1 MRLAVLFKFAKVL
14 MISRLRST
22 RRSIVSRSITSRP
35 ILIGLIGIVLFVAAL
50 LFGYLTT
57 VFLSS
62 GGAPLTGPVA
72 HQLVVTIFGGVPLVL
87 VGFYFTMGLLWEVN
101 ASTEAEST
109 DAINWLPITPG
120 EYVAASSLSTGYT
133 YSPLLMVAFGYAL
146 PIGILTGNLAGFL
159 VLVPI
164 ALLSTSVGS
173 VSVEI
178 LRSALA
184 SASTAFNKLGGR
196 ITVIMRILGIILILL
211 VTQLLFSGVFLIQ
224 IISSLVGT
232 AAAASFVPVFWP
244 TLAITKLLQSDFLG
258 SAGFLGLSIA
268 LFLLLSYIAL
278 SLRAKYWAVT
288 PGAIHFAGAGSV
300 SGPSRLG
307 YLGLSSPSI
316 AMLKREIRSATRRKE
331 VVRLMAIPIIMPI
344 MISFPAIF
352 SPAPSSTSGPAQI
365 DPIFLVIPFLFG
377 IGLGSLF
384 LGMTSIGQEGRRLW
398 NLSALPVSASMLVK
412 SKLMFRSLV
421 SSIGLGLGAVVSA
434 LLLHASIFV
443 ILGFLGL
450 GFVVI
455 LAEASLGIA
464 VGSRFPDF
472 SDGPRPRFVTVV
484 GSIIGAVLGMVEMA
498 IMALP
503 LILSFVLR
511 TFLSILMPIQ
521 FVLALSGA
529 VAGLLAWIAYSMS
542 IKPVDSILSELPNY
556 FGTRGPMNRIRR

>member
-1 MRLAVLFKFAKVL
+1 MRLPVLFKFAKVL

-50 LFGYLTT
+50 FFGYLTT

-62 GGAPLTGPVA
+62 GGAPLNGPVA
-72 HQLVVTIFGGVPLVL
+72 HQLVVTIFGGIPLFL

-120 EYVAASSLSTGYT
+120 EYVAASALSTGYT

-224 IISSLVGT
+224 IISSLVGS

-268 LFLLLSYIAL
+268 LFLSLSYVAL

-300 SGPSRLG
+300 SGPSWLG

-398 NLSALPVSASMLVK
+398 NISALPVSASMLVK
-412 SKLMFRSLV
+412 SKLLFTSLV

-450 GFVVI
+450 GLVVI
-455 LAEASLGIA
+455 LAEAGLGIA
-464 VGSRFPDF
+464 IGSRFPDF
-472 SDGPRPRFVTVV
+472 SDGPRPRFVTVL
-484 GSIIGAVLGMVEMA
+484 GSIIGAVLGIVEMA
-498 IMALP
+498 IMAL
-503 LILSFVLR
+503 
-511 TFLSILMPIQ
+511 
-521 FVLALSGA
+521 
-529 VAGLLAWIAYSMS
+529 
-542 IKPVDSILSELPNY
+542 
-556 FGTRGPMNRIRR
+556 

>member
-1 MRLAVLFKFAKVL
+1 MRLPVLFKFAKVL

-35 ILIGLIGIVLFVAAL
+35 ILIGLIGIALFIAAL

-72 HQLVVTIFGGVPLVL
+72 HQLVVTIFGGIPLFL

-120 EYVAASSLSTGYT
+120 EYVAASALSTGYT

-244 TLAITKLLQSDFLG
+244 TLAITKMLQSDFLG

-300 SGPSRLG
+300 SGPSWLG
-307 YLGLSSPSI
+307 YFGLSYPSI

-365 DPIFLVIPFLFG
+365 DPIFLVVPFLFG

-398 NLSALPVSASMLVK
+398 NISALPVSASMLVK
-412 SKLMFRSLV
+412 SKLLFTSLV
-421 SSIGLGLGAVVSA
+421 SNIGLGLGAVVSA

-450 GFVVI
+450 GLVVI

-464 VGSRFPDF
+464 IGSRFPDF

-484 GSIIGAVLGMVEMA
+484 GSIIGAVLGIVEMA

-503 LILSFVLR
+503 IILSFVLR

-542 IKPVDSILSELPNY
+542 IKPVDSILSELPN
-556 FGTRGPMNRIRR
+556 

>member
-62 GGAPLTGPVA
+62 GGAPLTGSVA
-72 HQLVVTIFGGVPLVL
+72 HQLVVTIFGGVPLFL

-120 EYVAASSLSTGYT
+120 EYVAASALSTGYT

-146 PIGILTGNLAGFL
+146 PIGILTGNLVGFL

-258 SAGFLGLSIA
+258 SAGFLGLSVA

-398 NLSALPVSASMLVK
+398 NISALPVSANMLVI
-412 SKLMFRSLV
+412 RGN
-421 SSIGLGLGAVVSA
+421 IGRGKPGYCY
-434 LLLHASIFV
+434 
-443 ILGFLGL
+443 
-450 GFVVI
+450 
-455 LAEASLGIA
+455 
-464 VGSRFPDF
+464 RFKVP
-472 SDGPRPRFVTVV
+472 
-484 GSIIGAVLGMVEMA
+484 
-498 IMALP
+498 
-503 LILSFVLR
+503 
-511 TFLSILMPIQ
+511 
-521 FVLALSGA
+521 
-529 VAGLLAWIAYSMS
+529 
-542 IKPVDSILSELPNY
+542 
-556 FGTRGPMNRIRR
+556 

>member
-1 MRLAVLFKFAKVL
+1 M
-14 MISRLRST
+14 
-22 RRSIVSRSITSRP
+22 
-35 ILIGLIGIVLFVAAL
+35 
-50 LFGYLTT
+50 
-57 VFLSS
+57 
-62 GGAPLTGPVA
+62 
-72 HQLVVTIFGGVPLVL
+72 
-87 VGFYFTMGLLWEVN
+87 N

-109 DAINWLPITPG
+109 DAINWLPITPA
-120 EYVAASSLSTGYT
+120 EFVAASALSTSYT
-133 YSPLLMVAFGYAL
+133 YSPLLMVAFGYSL
-146 PIGILTGNLAGFL
+146 PIGVLTGNLAGFL

-184 SASTAFNKLGGR
+184 SASTAFNRLGGR
-196 ITVIMRILGIILILL
+196 ITVIMRIIGIILILL

-244 TLAITKLLQSDFLG
+244 TLTITKVLQSDFLG
-258 SAGFLGLSIA
+258 AAGFLGLSIA
-268 LFLLLSYIAL
+268 LFLLLSYVAL
-278 SLRAKYWAVT
+278 TLRAKYWAVT
-288 PGAIHFAGAGSV
+288 PAAIHFAGAGSV
-300 SGPSRLG
+300 SGPSLLG
-307 YLGLSSPSI
+307 YFGLSSPSI

-398 NLSALPVSASMLVK
+398 NISTLPVSARMLVK
-412 SKLMFRSLV
+412 SKLLFTSLV
-421 SSIGLGLGAVVSA
+421 SSIGLGLGAAVSA
-434 LLLHASIFV
+434 LLLHASMFV
-443 ILGFLGL
+443 VLGFLGL
-450 GFVVI
+450 GVIVI
-455 LAEASLGIA
+455 LAESSLGIA
-464 VGSRFPDF
+464 IGSRFPDF
-472 SDGPRPRFVTVV
+472 SDGPRPRFITVV
-484 GSIIGAVLGMVEMA
+484 GSIIGAVLGIVEMA

-503 LILSFVLR
+503 LILSFILR
-511 TFLSILMPIQ
+511 TFFAILMPLQ

-529 VAGLLAWIAYSMS
+529 MGGLLTWIAYVLSV
-542 IKPVDSILSELPNY
+542 KPVDSILSELPN
-556 FGTRGPMNRIRR
+556 

>member
-1 MRLAVLFKFAKVL
+1 M
-14 MISRLRST
+14 
-22 RRSIVSRSITSRP
+22 
-35 ILIGLIGIVLFVAAL
+35 
-50 LFGYLTT
+50 
-57 VFLSS
+57 
-62 GGAPLTGPVA
+62 TGPVA
-72 HQLVVTIFGGVPLVL
+72 HQLVVTIFGGVPLFL

-120 EYVAASSLSTGYT
+120 EYVAASALSTGYT

-398 NLSALPVSASMLVK
+398 NISALPVSANMLVK
-412 SKLMFRSLV
+412 SKLLFTFLV

-450 GFVVI
+450 GLVVI

-464 VGSRFPDF
+464 IGSRFPDF

-484 GSIIGAVLGMVEMA
+484 GSIIGAVLGIVEMA

-503 LILSFVLR
+503 IILSFILR
-511 TFLSILMPIQ
+511 TFLSILMPLQ

-529 VAGLLAWIAYSMS
+529 VAGLLAWIGYSMS
-542 IKPVDSILSELPNY
+542 IKPVDSILSELPN
-556 FGTRGPMNRIRR
+556 

>member
-1 MRLAVLFKFAKVL
+1 MRLPVLFKFAKVL

-35 ILIGLIGIVLFVAAL
+35 ILIGFIGIVLFVAAL
-50 LFGYLTT
+50 FFGYLTT

-62 GGAPLTGPVA
+62 GGAPLNGPVA
-72 HQLVVTIFGGVPLVL
+72 HQLVVTIFGGIPLFL

-120 EYVAASSLSTGYT
+120 EYVAASALSTGYT

-224 IISSLVGT
+224 IISSLVGS

-268 LFLLLSYIAL
+268 LFLSLSYVAL

-300 SGPSRLG
+300 SGPSWLG

-398 NLSALPVSASMLVK
+398 NISALPVSASMLVK
-412 SKLMFRSLV
+412 SKLLFTSLV

-450 GFVVI
+450 GLVVI
-455 LAEASLGIA
+455 LAEAGLGIA
-464 VGSRFPDF
+464 IGSRFPDF
-472 SDGPRPRFVTVV
+472 SDGPRPRFVTVL
-484 GSIIGAVLGMVEMA
+484 GSIIGAVLGIVEMA

-503 LILSFVLR
+503 IILSFILR
-511 TFLSILMPIQ
+511 TFLSILMPLQ
-521 FVLALSGA
+521 FVLALSGV

-542 IKPVDSILSELPNY
+542 IKPVDSILSELPN
-556 FGTRGPMNRIRR
+556 

>member
-1 MRLAVLFKFAKVL
+1 MRLPVLFKFAKVL

-72 HQLVVTIFGGVPLVL
+72 HQLVVTIFGGVPLFL

-120 EYVAASSLSTGYT
+120 EYVAASALSTGYT

-288 PGAIHFAGAGSV
+288 PGAIHFGGAGSV

-316 AMLKREIRSATRRKE
+316 AMLRREIRSATRRKE

-384 LGMTSIGQEGRRLW
+384 LGMTSLGQEGRRLW
-398 NLSALPVSASMLVK
+398 NISTLPVSARMLVK
-412 SKLMFRSLV
+412 SKLLFTSIV
-421 SSIGLGLGAVVSA
+421 SSIGLCLGAAVSA

-443 ILGFLGL
+443 VLGFLGL
-450 GFVVI
+450 GVIVI

-484 GSIIGAVLGMVEMA
+484 GSIIGAVLGIVEMA
-498 IMALP
+498 IMSLP
-503 LILSFVLR
+503 LVLSFILR
-511 TFLSILMPIQ
+511 TFLAILVPLQ
-521 FVLALSGA
+521 FALALSGA
-529 VAGLLAWIAYSMS
+529 VGGLLAWIAYDLS
-542 IKPVDSILSELPNY
+542 IKPIESILSELPN
-556 FGTRGPMNRIRR
+556 

>member
-1 MRLAVLFKFAKVL
+1 MRLPVLFKFAKVL

-35 ILIGLIGIVLFVAAL
+35 ILIGLIGIALFVAAL

-57 VFLSS
+57 VFLGS

-72 HQLVVTIFGGVPLVL
+72 HQLVVTIFGGIPLFL

-120 EYVAASSLSTGYT
+120 EYVAASALSTGYT

-398 NLSALPVSASMLVK
+398 NISALPVSANMLVK
-412 SKLMFRSLV
+412 SKLLFTFLV

-484 GSIIGAVLGMVEMA
+484 GSIIGAVLGIVEMA

-503 LILSFVLR
+503 LILSLILR
-511 TFLSILMPIQ
+511 TFLSILLPLQ

-542 IKPVDSILSELPNY
+542 IKPVESILSELPN
-556 FGTRGPMNRIRR
+556 

>member
-1 MRLAVLFKFAKVL
+1 MRLTVLFKFAKVL

-35 ILIGLIGIVLFVAAL
+35 ILIGLIGIVLFIAGL

-57 VFLSS
+57 LFLSA

-72 HQLVVTIFGGVPLVL
+72 HQLVVTIFGGVPLFL

-120 EYVAASSLSTGYT
+120 EYVAASALSTSYT

-146 PIGILTGNLAGFL
+146 PIGVLTGNLSGFL

-178 LRSALA
+178 LRSTLA
-184 SASTAFNKLGGR
+184 RASSAFNKLGGR
-196 ITVIMRILGIILILL
+196 ITVITRILGIILILL

-244 TLAITKLLQSDFLG
+244 TLAITKVLQSDYLG
-258 SAGFLGLSIA
+258 SAGFLGLSIG
-268 LFLLLSYIAL
+268 LFALLSYIAL
-278 SLRAKYWAVT
+278 SFRAKYWAVT
-288 PGAIHFAGAGSV
+288 PAAIHFAGAGSV
-300 SGPSRLG
+300 SGPSWLS
-307 YLGLSSPSI
+307 YLGLGSTSI

-398 NLSALPVSASMLVK
+398 NISALPVSANMLVK
-412 SKLMFRSLV
+412 SKLLFTSLI
-421 SSIGLGLGAVVSA
+421 SSIGLALGAIVSA
-434 LLLHASIFV
+434 FLLHASIFV
-443 ILGFLGL
+443 VLGFLGL
-450 GFVVI
+450 GLVVI

-464 VGSRFPDF
+464 IGSRYPDF

-484 GSIIGAVLGMVEMA
+484 GSIIGAVLGIVEMA

-503 LILSFVLR
+503 LILSFILR
-511 TFLSILMPIQ
+511 TFLSILLPLQ
-521 FVLALSGA
+521 LVLALSGA
-529 VAGLLAWIAYSMS
+529 VAGLLAWIAYSIS
-542 IKPVDSILSELPNY
+542 IKPVDSILSELPN
-556 FGTRGPMNRIRR
+556 

>member
-1 MRLAVLFKFAKVL
+1 MRLPVLFKFAKVL

-72 HQLVVTIFGGVPLVL
+72 HQLVVTIFGGVPLFL

-146 PIGILTGNLAGFL
+146 PIGILTGNLVGFL
-159 VLVPI
+159 LLIPI

-300 SGPSRLG
+300 SGPSWLG
-307 YLGLSSPSI
+307 YFGLSYPSI

-384 LGMTSIGQEGRRLW
+384 LGMTSLGQEGRRLW
-398 NLSALPVSASMLVK
+398 NISTLPVSARMLVK
-412 SKLMFRSLV
+412 SKLLFTSIV
-421 SSIGLGLGAVVSA
+421 SSIGLCLGAAVSA
-434 LLLHASIFV
+434 LLLDASIFV
-443 ILGFLGL
+443 VLGFLGL
-450 GFVVI
+450 GVIVI

-484 GSIIGAVLGMVEMA
+484 GSIIGAVLGIVEMA
-498 IMALP
+498 IMSLP
-503 LILSFVLR
+503 LVLSFILR
-511 TFLSILMPIQ
+511 TFLAILVPLQ

-529 VAGLLAWIAYSMS
+529 VGGLLAWIAYDLS
-542 IKPVDSILSELPNY
+542 IKPIESILSELPN
-556 FGTRGPMNRIRR
+556 

>member
-62 GGAPLTGPVA
+62 GGAPLNGPVA
-72 HQLVVTIFGGVPLVL
+72 HQLVVTIFGGIPLFL

-120 EYVAASSLSTGYT
+120 EYVAASALSTGYT

-196 ITVIMRILGIILILL
+196 ITVIMRILGIIVILL

-398 NLSALPVSASMLVK
+398 NISALPVSANMLVK
-412 SKLMFRSLV
+412 SKLLFTFLV

-464 VGSRFPDF
+464 IGSRFPDF

-484 GSIIGAVLGMVEMA
+484 GSIIGAILGIVEMA

-503 LILSFVLR
+503 LILSFILR
-511 TFLSILMPIQ
+511 TFLSILLPLQ

-542 IKPVDSILSELPNY
+542 IKPVDSILSELPN
-556 FGTRGPMNRIRR
+556 

>member
-1 MRLAVLFKFAKVL
+1 MRLPVLFKFAKVL

-35 ILIGLIGIVLFVAAL
+35 ILIGFIGIVLFVAAL
-50 LFGYLTT
+50 FFGYLTT

-62 GGAPLTGPVA
+62 GGAPLNGPVA
-72 HQLVVTIFGGVPLVL
+72 HQLVVTIFGGIPLFL

-120 EYVAASSLSTGYT
+120 EYVAASALSTGYT

-224 IISSLVGT
+224 IISSLVGS

-268 LFLLLSYIAL
+268 LFLSLSYVAL

-300 SGPSRLG
+300 SGPSWLG

-398 NLSALPVSASMLVK
+398 NISALPVSASMLVK
-412 SKLMFRSLV
+412 SKLLFTSLV

-450 GFVVI
+450 GLVVI
-455 LAEASLGIA
+455 LAEAGLGIA
-464 VGSRFPDF
+464 IGSRFPDF
-472 SDGPRPRFVTVV
+472 SDGPRPRFVTVI
-484 GSIIGAVLGMVEMA
+484 GSIIGAILGIVEMA
-498 IMALP
+498 TMALP
-503 LILSFVLR
+503 IILSFILR
-511 TFLSILMPIQ
+511 TFLSILMPLQ

-529 VAGLLAWIAYSMS
+529 VAGLLAWIAYSIS
-542 IKPVDSILSELPNY
+542 IKPVDSILSELPN
-556 FGTRGPMNRIRR
+556 

>member
-1 MRLAVLFKFAKVL
+1 MRLPVLFKFAKVL

-50 LFGYLTT
+50 FFGYLTT

-62 GGAPLTGPVA
+62 GGAPLNGPVA
-72 HQLVVTIFGGVPLVL
+72 HQLVVTIFGGIPLFL

-120 EYVAASSLSTGYT
+120 EYVAASALSTGYT

-224 IISSLVGT
+224 IISSLVGS

-268 LFLLLSYIAL
+268 LFLSLSYVAL

-300 SGPSRLG
+300 SGPSWLG

-316 AMLKREIRSATRRKE
+316 AMLKREVRSATRRKE

-398 NLSALPVSASMLVK
+398 NISALPVSASMLVK
-412 SKLMFRSLV
+412 SKLLFTSLV

-450 GFVVI
+450 GLVVI
-455 LAEASLGIA
+455 LAEAGLGIA
-464 VGSRFPDF
+464 IGSRFPDF
-472 SDGPRPRFVTVV
+472 SDGPRPRFVTVL
-484 GSIIGAVLGMVEMA
+484 GSIIGAVLGIVEMA

-503 LILSFVLR
+503 IILSFILR
-511 TFLSILMPIQ
+511 TFLSILMPLQ
-521 FVLALSGA
+521 LVLALSGA

-542 IKPVDSILSELPNY
+542 IKPVDSILSELPN
-556 FGTRGPMNRIRR
+556 

>member
-1 MRLAVLFKFAKVL
+1 MRLPVLFKFAKVL

-35 ILIGLIGIVLFVAAL
+35 ILIGLIGIALFIAAL

-72 HQLVVTIFGGVPLVL
+72 HQLVVTIFGGIPLFL

-101 ASTEAEST
+101 TSTEAEST

-120 EYVAASSLSTGYT
+120 EYVAASALSTGYT

-244 TLAITKLLQSDFLG
+244 TLAITKMLQSDFLG

-288 PGAIHFAGAGSV
+288 HGAIHFAGAGSV
-300 SGPSRLG
+300 SGPSWLG
-307 YLGLSSPSI
+307 YFGLSYPSI

-365 DPIFLVIPFLFG
+365 DPIFLVVPFLFG

-398 NLSALPVSASMLVK
+398 NISALPVSASMLVK
-412 SKLMFRSLV
+412 SKLLFTSLV
-421 SSIGLGLGAVVSA
+421 SNIGLGLGAVVSA

-450 GFVVI
+450 GLVVI

-464 VGSRFPDF
+464 IGSRFPDF

-484 GSIIGAVLGMVEMA
+484 GSIIGAVLGIVEMA
-498 IMALP
+498 IMTLP
-503 LILSFVLR
+503 IILSFVLR

-542 IKPVDSILSELPNY
+542 IKPVDSILSELPN
-556 FGTRGPMNRIRR
+556 